1 MSQKRIEG
9 VGLRVLTDEEIL
21 EGRLNKLEERLNK
34 LERKDIPFKP
44 IYINNRKYT
53 KHTIGF
59 LREIEKVS
67 GEESG

>member
-21 EGRLNKLEERLNK
+21 EERLLK